1 MTERSPYAVI
11 RDVLKLS
18 KGLNGHLV
26 LSVVTAVLA
35 NIANVAIMLFGSFA
49 VLDVL
54 GYDTYLP
61 MEMNLVAMGASVL
74 VRSLTVY
81 IHRNRESYY
90 SSRSLLIIRDKVF
103 RAVRR
108 LCPAKLE
115 GRDKGDLIN
124 VMTADMQLIEN
135 LYTDAV
141 IPISIAVLF
150 GMIMVA
156 GFCYINLILGVL
168 ALVAYVFMSVFIPY
182 LVSMF
187 GADDGNEFRRQ
198 SGELASYILDSLRGI
213 REVQQYE
220 YGEAKLSG
228 IGIRSRRLAKVEDN
242 IKTVEGSNRSISTS
256 SILILDMIFI
266 MVTIML
272 YREGSIAL
280 DMVMVAIVA
289 LMGSFGPFL
298 RLSKLG
304 SRMKS
309 PIAAGR
315 RILDLLEEEPQ
326 TEDVIDKPD
335 VTFDGLEVKKVS
347 FSYEN
352 VEVLKGAS
360 MEVAKGEVLGIVGGN
375 GSGKTTLLK
384 LIMRFWDPD
393 EGKIKFGPR
402 DIDYINTK
410 DLREIEGYV
419 TQDSQIFH
427 DTIRN
432 NLLIAKAD
440 ATDEEIMEACRKA
453 SLHDFIMT
461 LPEGYDTVVGEM
473 GDTLSSGE
481 RRRLS
486 LARAFLHDSEL
497 MLLDEPTANLDVLN
511 EAVVIR
517 SLNESREGRT
527 MIIVSHSESTLRTA
541 DRIIRIEDGK
551 ID

>member
-1 MTERSPYAVI
+1 M
-11 RDVLKLS
+11 K
-18 KGLNGHLV
+18 
-26 LSVVTAVLA
+26 
-35 NIANVAIMLFGSFA
+35 
-49 VLDVL
+49 
-54 GYDTYLP
+54 
-61 MEMNLVAMGASVL
+61 
-74 VRSLTVY
+74 
-81 IHRNRESYY
+81 
-90 SSRSLLIIRDKVF
+90 
-103 RAVRR
+103 
-108 LCPAKLE
+108 
-115 GRDKGDLIN
+115 
-124 VMTADMQLIEN
+124 
-135 LYTDAV
+135 
-141 IPISIAVLF
+141 
-150 GMIMVA
+150 
-156 GFCYINLILGVL
+156 
-168 ALVAYVFMSVFIPY
+168 
-182 LVSMF
+182 
-187 GADDGNEFRRQ
+187 
-198 SGELASYILDSLRGI
+198 
-213 REVQQYE
+213 
-220 YGEAKLSG
+220 
-228 IGIRSRRLAKVEDN
+228 
-242 IKTVEGSNRSISTS
+242 
-256 SILILDMIFI
+256 DMIFI

-375 GSGKTTLLK
+375 GCGKTTLLK